1 MTGLPVYILDK
12 DNAIG
17 AWILNHL
24 KEIGVEARWVPTVSD
39 LLSETEI
46 HAPTVCLV
54 AVRPPIT
61 LALSLIT
68 ELTQEPRFAQT
79 AFILMGPMQYK
90 HAAFEAG
97 ADDYLIT
104 PPDVIELR
112 KRVRL
117 YLDRAELETRV
128 VAETRITQEI
138 ESLGPSMEAQDDPD
152 APITLLEHAAT
163 MTRERNQF
171 ETILNSAGPAIALIS
186 REGRVDYVN
195 PAWEKLTGITAE
207 TVVGQV
213 IEWPPG
219 GENGATAQA
228 MIKAIHEE
236 VPWSGNIRYV
246 LHNSQ
251 PLDVRLTITP
261 AYDIDQDLI
270 GFVMIQTDITKQRT
284 LEDLKARF
292 LADAALEMRTPVTNI
307 KMRQYLLRQA
317 PPDQHPMHLQA
328 LERETERLSS
338 LVESMLELSRF
349 DSGLVLITP
358 EPVDL
363 NRLAGDI
370 VIHHTSTAQDK
381 GVTVGFKRDE
391 TLPPVLAD
399 PAQITRAIGILVD
412 NAIKH
417 TPEAGHIEVRLGRE
431 SWTGGTYATLQVQDT
446 GIGIAPE
453 DLPHIFERFYRSDR
467 ARDSGIRGVGL
478 GLAIAYEI
486 MQRHNGD
493 ITVESQVNLGS
504 TFTLLLPLEASS
516 Q

>member
-12 DNAIG
+12 DNAVG

-24 KEIGVEARWVPTVSD
+24 KEIGVEARWVPTVAD
-39 LLSETEI
+39 LLSETEV

-54 AVRPPIT
+54 AVRPPIS

-117 YLDRAELETRV
+117 YLDRAELEMRV

-138 ESLGPSMEAQDDPD
+138 ESLGPVTDPQDDPD

-171 ETILNSAGPAIALIS
+171 ETILHSAGPAIALIS
-186 REGRVDYVN
+186 REGKVEYVN
-195 PAWEKLTGITAE
+195 PAWEKLTGIAAE
-207 TVVGQV
+207 AVVGQV
-213 IEWPPG
+213 IEWPPSA
-219 GENGATAQA
+219 ENGASTDA
-228 MIKAIHEE
+228 MARAIHEAA
-236 VPWSGNIRYV
+236 PWSGNVRYK
-246 LHNSQ
+246 LRSSQ

-261 AYDIDQDLI
+261 AFDVDQDLI
-270 GFVMIQTDITKQRT
+270 GFVMIQSDITEQRAM
-284 LEDLKARF
+284 ENLKARF

-349 DSGLVLITP
+349 DAGLVQITT

-363 NRLAGDI
+363 NRLVDDA
-370 VIHHTSTAQDK
+370 VVHYTSTAQDK
-381 GVTVGFKRDE
+381 GVTLAFKRDE
-391 TLPPVLAD
+391 LLPPVLAD
-399 PAQITRAIGILVD
+399 PTQITRVIGIVVE
-412 NAIKH
+412 NAINH
-417 TPEAGHIEVRLGRE
+417 TPEAGHIEIRLGRE
-431 SWTGGTYATLQVQDT
+431 SWTGGTYATLQVQDS

-453 DLPHIFERFYRSDR
+453 DLPHLFERFYRSDR

-486 MQRHNGD
+486 MHRHNGD

-504 TFTLLLPLEASS
+504 TFTMLIPLEASS
-516 Q
+516 P